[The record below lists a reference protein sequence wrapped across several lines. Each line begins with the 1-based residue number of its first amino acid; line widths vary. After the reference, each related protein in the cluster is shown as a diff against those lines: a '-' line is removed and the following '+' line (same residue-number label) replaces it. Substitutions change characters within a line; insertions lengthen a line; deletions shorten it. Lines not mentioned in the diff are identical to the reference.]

1 MDPLLRLGLINAA
14 LAAVLALGV
23 AAIVRVGRR
32 PALAHGLWL
41 LVLLK
46 LVTPPLVDV
55 PIPLPAEGTP
65 TSPVEREKPVA
76 DPTLGPPPGM
86 LFRPG
91 GTEEVAP
98 VQAPVAGS
106 LLPSDP
112 APANSSQPEGLEWKT
127 IAVAVW
133 LTGSLLWWT
142 VASIRTARFGRLLR
156 QTRLAPDDLQA
167 RVRVFAHRLGMT
179 RFPDVRLV
187 DAPLTPL
194 LWALGRSPCLLLP
207 TGLWYRLSEEQRDTL
222 LVHELAHLRR
232 GDHWVRRLELVVLG
246 LYWWHPVVWWAR
258 RELQEAEEQCC
269 DAWVTWAL
277 PEAAP
282 AYAAALVETVAFLSC
297 PRSALPLGASG
308 GGPARHLKRRLTMIL
323 RGTSSRTL
331 SWGGLLLILCLALGL
346 LPLMPT
352 WARQAADE
360 PEGRVPKPDVPT
372 TAPARKPSVPTTAPA
387 RKPAEPQ
394 TRNPTEPPP
403 QPRVEN
409 PRGGNHAG
417 RPGIEEARD
426 EVELLEAGLAVK
438 RAQLEAAHVVLK
450 GAEDRLALIS
460 RLGDSGSVSQ
470 GEIAKAREEVG
481 TRKADVLIKQAEL
494 KEAEVRLNQARRRL
508 KALQEPLFPPAGATE
523 TSDVQKKVEGQA
535 RRLAEELD
543 RVIKEMQKNDSAKR
557 IEELGKKLDQLRREL
572 EELRREIKPDRPSGP
587 TGGTNR
593 GDDGVYYTNERRFRV
608 PFAID
613 PARIGQLKE
622 VVLYVSNDE
631 GRSWKMAAREMP
643 EQKSFTFVAPAE
655 GSYSFKVEVIDQ
667 EGRPEPPDVTNAPT
681 LLRVVV
687 DTVKPVIEMKSQRKG
702 DEVALNWKI
711 TEDNLDYGRVELE
724 YRTQDMPG
732 GAWRPLLVNPAEKT
746 GETKFR
752 PAGAGRVTVR
762 MRVRDLAGNEA
773 VLQTEV
779 EGAKQS

>member
-1 MDPLLRLGLINAA
+1 MDPLLRLGLLNAA
-14 LAAVLALGV
+14 LAAVLAIGV
-23 AAIVRVGRR
+23 AVIVRVGRR

-55 PIPLPAEGTP
+55 PIPLPAQGTP
-65 TSPVEREKPVA
+65 TSPVEGEKPVA
-76 DPTLGPPPGM
+76 VPTLGPPSGTI
-86 LFRPG
+86 FRPG

-98 VQAPVAGS
+98 VQAPVAAS
-106 LLPSDP
+106 LPSSDP
-112 APANSSQPEGLEWKT
+112 VPANLPQPEGLEWKT

-133 LTGSLLWWT
+133 LAGSLLWW
-142 VASIRTARFGRLLR
+142 VIASIRTARFGWLLR
-156 QTRLAPDDLQA
+156 QARLAPDDLQA

-179 RFPDVRLV
+179 RFPAVRLV
-187 DAPLTPL
+187 DAPLAPL
-194 LWALGRSPCLLLP
+194 LWALGQSPCLLLP
-207 TGLWYRLSEEQRDTL
+207 TGLWSRLSEEQRDTL

-352 WARQAADE
+352 WARPAADE
-360 PEGRVPKPDVPT
+360 PTGRVPKP
-372 TAPARKPSVPTTAPA
+372 TAPRPDPLLP
-387 RKPAEPQ
+387 PAEPQ
-394 TRNPTEPPP
+394 AVNPTVRPP
-403 QPRVEN
+403 QPRVEGS
-409 PRGGNHAG
+409 RGANRAG
-417 RPGIEEARD
+417 RPGVEEARD

-460 RLGDSGSVSQ
+460 RLGDSGSISQ

-508 KALQEPLFPPAGATE
+508 KALQEPLFPPAEDPKAVE
-523 TSDVQKKVEGQA
+523 AAEKKAADEA
-535 RRLAEELD
+535 RRVQQELD
-543 RVIKEMQKNDSAKR
+543 RVLQSLKKEDSVKR
-557 IEELGKKLDQLRREL
+557 IEDLAKKLEQLRREL
-572 EELRREIKPDRPSGP
+572 EDLRREIKPDRPAGN
-587 TGGTNR
+587 TNR
-593 GDDGVYYTNERRFRV
+593 GRDGVYYSNERRFRV

-613 PARIGQLKE
+613 PARVGQIQE

-631 GRSWKMAAREMP
+631 GRAWHVAAREMP
-643 EQKSFTFVAPAE
+643 EQKSFTFVAPAD

-667 EGRPEPPDVTNAPT
+667 EGRPEPRDVTNAPT

-702 DEVALNWKI
+702 EDVALTWKI

-724 YRTQDMPG
+724 YRTRDMPG
-732 GAWRPLLVNPAEKT
+732 GTWKPLLLNPAEKA

-752 PAGAGRVTVR
+752 PAGAGPVTVR
-762 MRVRDLAGNEA
+762 MRARDLAGNEA

>member
-1 MDPLLRLGLINAA
+1 MDPLLRLGLINAV
-14 LAAVLALGV
+14 LAAVLAFGV

-55 PIPLPAEGTP
+55 PIPLPAEKAP
-65 TSPVEREKPVA
+65 TSPVEREKPVV

-86 LFRPG
+86 IFRLG

-98 VQAPVAGS
+98 AQAPASAS
-106 LLPSDP
+106 LPSSDP
-112 APANSSQPEGLEWKT
+112 APANLSQPEGLEWKT

-133 LTGSLLWWT
+133 LAGSLLWW
-142 VASIRTARFGRLLR
+142 VIASIRTARFGRLLH
-156 QTRLAPDDLQA
+156 QARLAPDDLQA

-179 RFPDVRLV
+179 RFPAVRLV

-207 TGLWYRLSEEQRDTL
+207 TGLWNRLSEEQRDTL

-282 AYAAALVETVAFLSC
+282 AYAAALVETVAYLSC
-297 PRSALPLGASG
+297 PRTALPLGASG

-360 PEGRVPKPDVPT
+360 PEGRVPKPG
-372 TAPARKPSVPTTAPA
+372 VPTTAPA

-394 TRNPTEPPP
+394 TRNPTELPAP
-403 QPRVEN
+403 PRVEN
-409 PRGGNHAG
+409 PRKAE
-417 RPGIEEARD
+417 RDSRIEEARD

-460 RLGDSGSVSQ
+460 RLGDSGSISQ

-508 KALQEPLFPPAGATE
+508 KALQEPLFPPARATE

-572 EELRREIKPDRPSGP
+572 EELRREIKPDRQPGP

-593 GDDGVYYTNERRFRV
+593 SRDGVYYSDTRSFRV

-613 PARIGQLKE
+613 PARVGQIKE

-631 GRSWKMAAREMP
+631 GRSWQVAARETP
-643 EQKSFTFVAPAE
+643 EQKNFTYTVPAE

-681 LLRVVV
+681 LLRVVG

-702 DEVALNWKI
+702 EDVALTWKI

-724 YRTQDMPG
+724 YRTPDMPAG
-732 GAWRPLLVNPAEKT
+732 TWRPLLVNPAEKA
-746 GETKFR
+746 GVTKFR
-752 PAGAGRVTVR
+752 PVGAGTVKVR